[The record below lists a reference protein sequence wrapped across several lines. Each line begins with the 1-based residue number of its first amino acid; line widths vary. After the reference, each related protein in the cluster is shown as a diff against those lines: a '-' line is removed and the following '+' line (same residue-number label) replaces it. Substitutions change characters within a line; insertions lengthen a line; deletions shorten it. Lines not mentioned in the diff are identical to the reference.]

1 MRSSNAPRQMWDR
14 WLSALGFLTRIPAG
28 RRHAAGPSL
37 AEAVAAFPLVGLLIG
52 AIGAAVYWLGTA
64 LSLGPVIAALLAL
77 AATMLVTGALHEDG
91 LADTADGLGGGH
103 GRDRK
108 LEIMRD
114 SALGSFGG
122 LALML
127 SVLLRVAALAALAEP
142 GLVAGALIA
151 SHAGARALLPAVMAW
166 APAAR
171 PDGLAAGAGRP
182 AAGQVG
188 LGLLIALL
196 VVVIA
201 AGFGPG
207 LLALLLGWIAGLLL
221 LAEARRQIGG
231 HSGDILGAI
240 EQVVEVVM
248 LLTLVALA

>member
-1 MRSSNAPRQMWDR
+1 MTSRPAMQQLWAS
-14 WLSALGFLTRIPAG
+14 WLAALGFLTRLPAG
-28 RRHAAGPSL
+28 RRHGAGPSL
-37 AEAVAAFPLVGLLIG
+37 AEAGAAFPLVGLLVGLIG
-52 AIGAAVYWLGTA
+52 AVVFWLASA
-64 LSLGPVIAALLAL
+64 LSLGPVIAALLTL

-91 LADTADGLGGGH
+91 LADTADGLGGGR

-142 GLVAGALIA
+142 GAVAAALIA
-151 SHAGARALLPAVMAW
+151 SHAASRALLPAVMAW

-182 AAGQVG
+182 SAGVAG
-188 LGLLIALL
+188 LGLLIGALVTL
-196 VVVIA
+196 FALGFA
-201 AGFGPG
+201 AG
-207 LLALLLGWIAGLLL
+207 LLALLVGWLAGLLL

-240 EQVVEVVM
+240 EQLVECAL